1 MKRIVLSLLL
11 IFVMAGF
18 VFAQGNMG
26 AQNKNG
32 NGAYYNCPYP
42 DCPLCTN
49 GVYGPRAGKGGKGM
63 AMGEP
68 VIVTADQAKN
78 AVEKYI
84 QNLKC
89 YYIES
94 VENFNKEGR
103 GVQAFRVYVK
113 DGSGNSFFFHV
124 DPWGR
129 VGGPISYTRTK

>member
-18 VFAQGNMG
+18 VLAQGNAG

-78 AVEKYI
+78 A
-84 QNLKC
+84 
-89 YYIES
+89 
-94 VENFNKEGR
+94 
-103 GVQAFRVYVK
+103 
-113 DGSGNSFFFHV
+113 DSFFFHV

-129 VGGPISYTRTK
+129 VGGPISYTKTK